1 MTTGLNKSTLEN
13 IMKHTIKHSLQ
24 IAQPTLALA
33 YWSNV
38 SAPMFS
44 NDRSSEITSRVRE
57 GDGYA

>member
-1 MTTGLNKSTLEN
+1 
-13 IMKHTIKHSLQ
+13 MKHTIKHSLQ
-24 IAQPTLALA
+24 ITQPTLALA

-44 NDRSSEITSRVRE
+44 NDRSTEIRIGVRE